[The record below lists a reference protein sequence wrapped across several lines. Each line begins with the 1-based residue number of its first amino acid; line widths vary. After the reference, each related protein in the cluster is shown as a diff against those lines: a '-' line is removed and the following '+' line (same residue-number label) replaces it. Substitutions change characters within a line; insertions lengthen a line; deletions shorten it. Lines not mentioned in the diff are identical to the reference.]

1 MTHSGLAS
9 FKALEERSMRSG
21 PVVRA
26 AVDPTPDLLLTPEGV
41 DGEGSRRGCRG
52 QMGVSLGLVSA
63 PATLQIAARDDV
75 RRIIEETHELIA
87 VLKPQ
92 VATVASRSTGTL

>member
-1 MTHSGLAS
+1 
-9 FKALEERSMRSG
+9 
-21 PVVRA
+21 
-26 AVDPTPDLLLTPEGV
+26 
-41 DGEGSRRGCRG
+41 
-52 QMGVSLGLVSA
+52 MGVSLGLVSA